1 MSRGRARQQLSPQL
15 TLIPAV
21 FCSLLANDLEQ
32 ANKDAIKTAWGD
44 RGGGKLKF

>member
-1 MSRGRARQQLSPQL
+1 MQQLSPQL

-21 FCSLLANDLEQ
+21 FCSLRSNNLKQ

-44 RGGGKLKF
+44 RYSGNLDL